1 MGLRTGHAWPP
12 SGPVG
17 RQNRGPRGMAA
28 TVEQP
33 AEALG
38 VDRIAHAVT
47 PGEVVWDIAQ
57 RCAR

>member
-1 MGLRTGHAWPP
+1 MSLRTGPALPP

-33 AEALG
+33 AAPLG
-38 VDRIAHAVT
+38 TDRIAHAVT
-47 PGEVVWDIAQ
+47 PGDVAWDIAQ
-57 RCAR
+57 RCAH

>member
-1 MGLRTGHAWPP
+1 MGLRTGHARPA

-17 RQNRGPRGMAA
+17 KQNRGPRGMAA

-33 AEALG
+33 AAPLG
-38 VDRIAHAVT
+38 TDRIAHAVT

>member
-1 MGLRTGHAWPP
+1 MGLRSGPALPP
-12 SGPVG
+12 SGPAG

-33 AEALG
+33 AEALDT
-38 VDRIAHAVT
+38 DRIAHAVT
-47 PGEVVWDIAQ
+47 PGDVVWDIAQ

>member
-1 MGLRTGHAWPP
+1 MSLRTGPALPP

-33 AEALG
+33 AAPLG
-38 VDRIAHAVT
+38 TDRIAHAVT